1 MKRAGCLLGVAILL
15 YSCSRFS
22 RPELDPDSEAF
33 YSTARLIMSKEE
45 SRIFT
50 HLPDRQAREEFIQEF
65 WEKRDPDP
73 DTEENEFRQ
82 EFNRRVEYAD
92 QRFLEGIPGWK
103 TDRGRIYIYFGEP
116 DEIDRYPALNRA
128 DVKGIQIWYYYHY
141 EFALRFV
148 DDKGTGTY
156 RFDPYYGIAGNFFEA
171 VRKVKLGMLPRPD
184 QGFRDRYADFKAVFS
199 QRDQAVTV
207 TFPLEL
213 SSGAYFL
220 DITITGS
227 GLVRT
232 RKIFE
237 FSVK

>member
-1 MKRAGCLLGVAILL
+1 MTGTYDFMKRAGCLLGVVILL

-82 EFNRRVEYAD
+82 EFDRRVEYAD

-103 TDRGRIYIYFGEP
+103 TDRGRIYRYFGEP
-116 DEIDRYPALNRA
+116 DEIDRYPVLNRA

-148 DDKGTGTY
+148 DRRDRGRASQRGTESHG
-156 RFDPYYGIAGNFFEA
+156 RVRIAGFGQLSDLDAGKDFTGIRRSH
-171 VRKVKLGMLPRPD
+171 RK
-184 QGFRDRYADFKAVFS
+184 RDRAPAPGNTQKRPF
-199 QRDQAVTV
+199 R
-207 TFPLEL
+207 
-213 SSGAYFL
+213 
-220 DITITGS
+220 
-227 GLVRT
+227 
-232 RKIFE
+232 
-237 FSVK
+237 